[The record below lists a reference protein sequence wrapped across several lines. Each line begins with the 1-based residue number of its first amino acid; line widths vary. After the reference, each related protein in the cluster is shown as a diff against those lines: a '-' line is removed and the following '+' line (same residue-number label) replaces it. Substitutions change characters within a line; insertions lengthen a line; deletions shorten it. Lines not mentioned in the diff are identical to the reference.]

1 MKNISTSFVALAATL
16 FAGNLFAQEAALS
29 NNQED
34 AIVSAYDC
42 TRKVSSADRTLTFD
56 GGVVTQTFEACTD
69 GSLKSVSLAVKNA
82 TEGAVYLVELRNNV
96 GDVLD
101 MTRFTKAQFNQ
112 ATLKLDL
119 NAPVKQGE
127 TYALMISAP
136 ADAPLGLRY
145 LKGPM
150 GTLYQ
155 HGEPIRGQLTG
166 TFGFDSFNLPEV
178 DEAVDFGRGETAPQ
192 NRGLENQCRVEVAG
206 HDGRFRL
213 NATGHNVTQMFSA
226 CSQGTLDMISI
237 KVQAS
242 YGDFTGRFFLKTA
255 DGSEVLHTQEIS
267 ARNISNGELI
277 LPLGVRV
284 EAGETYMFGV
294 KTMHDRRIAL
304 WSNTS
309 NRIGVCR
316 LNGAEQAANVE
327 FTAYIDEAD
336 DVEARDGIE
345 DTKVISYPNPFAD
358 RLNIRLENALED
370 KAIIQL
376 LDFSGN
382 ILRSELVH
390 VKDAKGQVTF
400 ETRDITRPGY
410 YALRVIQGT
419 EVKNITVMK
428 R

>member
-1 MKNISTSFVALAATL
+1 M
-16 FAGNLFAQEAALS
+16 
-29 NNQED
+29 
-34 AIVSAYDC
+34 
-42 TRKVSSADRTLTFD
+42 
-56 GGVVTQTFEACTD
+56 
-69 GSLKSVSLAVKNA
+69 
-82 TEGAVYLVELRNNV
+82 
-96 GDVLD
+96 
-101 MTRFTKAQFNQ
+101 
-112 ATLKLDL
+112 
-119 NAPVKQGE
+119 
-127 TYALMISAP
+127 
-136 ADAPLGLRY
+136 
-145 LKGPM
+145 
-150 GTLYQ
+150 
-155 HGEPIRGQLTG
+155 
-166 TFGFDSFNLPEV
+166 
-178 DEAVDFGRGETAPQ
+178 
-192 NRGLENQCRVEVAG
+192 
-206 HDGRFRL
+206 
-213 NATGHNVTQMFSA
+213 
-226 CSQGTLDMISI
+226 
-237 KVQAS
+237 
-242 YGDFTGRFFLKTA
+242 
-255 DGSEVLHTQEIS
+255 LHTQEIS

-345 DTKVISYPNPFAD
+345 DTKVITYPNSFAD
-358 RLNIRLENALED
+358 RLNIRLKNALED
-370 KAIIQL
+370 KAIVQL

-382 ILRSELVH
+382 LLRSELVH